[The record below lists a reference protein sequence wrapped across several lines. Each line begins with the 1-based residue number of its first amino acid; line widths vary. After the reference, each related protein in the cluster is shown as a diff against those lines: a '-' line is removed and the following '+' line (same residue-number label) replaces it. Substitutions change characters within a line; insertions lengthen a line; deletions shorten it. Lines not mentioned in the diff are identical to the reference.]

1 MRQLSSVSSN
11 NPWERNISRSIAT
24 GFRRI
29 TLVRVRN
36 KGESVG
42 LFGGRR
48 RSRVTSDLELR
59 QSVTDLQA
67 ALRNQEVMNQ
77 AKISRTTQ
85 DQVDEALLLLA
96 QPGVYM
102 ATQLAI
108 IQRGR
113 AVSAV
118 DIAEVI
124 QMVLS
129 AIERLGGT
137 FIGEPFSLAPYDPKI
152 HLEPAAGLEIG
163 KTVTIQVPGLASPT
177 GRTLRR
183 ALVTIP

>member
-1 MRQLSSVSSN
+1 M
-11 NPWERNISRSIAT
+11 
-24 GFRRI
+24 
-29 TLVRVRN
+29 
-36 KGESVG
+36 
-42 LFGGRR
+42 
-48 RSRVTSDLELR
+48 
-59 QSVTDLQA
+59 TDLQA